1 MRKAIGI
8 VLMVS
13 LFLMLVACG
22 DVTVVTDNTQTQT
35 LSPEIAESEP
45 STFPEVETVETEPTA
60 SLEEEPEETVE
71 WRQFLQEYEAWVDDY
86 ISIVK
91 KYKENP
97 TDMTILTD
105 YMEMLSDLTQW
116 SQKADKIQGS
126 ILDTSEALEYSKEM
140 LRIAGKLAEVGQ

>member
-8 VLMVS
+8 ILIVS
-13 LFLMLVACG
+13 LMLMLAACG
-22 DVTVVTDNTQTQT
+22 EVTVVTDNTQTQT
-35 LSPEIAESEP
+35 LPVENAENEP
-45 STFPEVETVETEPTA
+45 DTSTEVETVETEPTA

-91 KYKENP
+91 KYEENP

-105 YMEMLSDLTQW
+105 YMEMLSNLTQW
-116 SQKADKIQGS
+116 TQKADNIQGS
-126 ILDTSEALEYSKEM
+126 ILDTNEALEYSKEM

>member
-8 VLMVS
+8 ILIVS
-13 LFLMLVACG
+13 LMLMLAACG
-22 DVTVVTDNTQTQT
+22 EVTVVTDSTQTQT
-35 LSPEIAESEP
+35 LPVENAENEP
-45 STFPEVETVETEPTA
+45 DTSTEVETVETEPTA

-91 KYKENP
+91 KYEENP

-105 YMEMLSDLTQW
+105 YMEMLSNLTQW
-116 SQKADKIQGS
+116 TQKADNIQGS
-126 ILDTSEALEYSKEM
+126 ILDTNEALEYSKEM

>member
-45 STFPEVETVETEPTA
+45 SAFPEVETVETEPTA
-60 SLEEEPEETVE
+60 SLEEEPEVTVE

-105 YMEMLSDLTQW
+105 YMEMFSHLTQW